1 MFLRAALTLLAL
13 TDPESRTEEV
23 TYGICFVDCT
33 TSEFNLGQFVDDSER
48 NQLETLLLRVK
59 PSEILY
65 EKARPLR
72 SANDD
77 ALALNLT
84 PTFHTTQGQCSRQTL
99 QLIKRSVVCP
109 LMSAR
114 EPFLGADAT
123 VEYVQQHNV
132 FVGQNDADKHPEA
145 DDLSAWPPVLL
156 EHHEAGASLGTALS
170 YL

>member
-1 MFLRAALTLLAL
+1 MLKAVLTLLAL

-123 VEYVQQHNV
+123 VEYV
-132 FVGQNDADKHPEA
+132 
-145 DDLSAWPPVLL
+145 
-156 EHHEAGASLGTALS
+156 
-170 YL
+170 